1 MDKTPAYIATSIE
14 MRGEGG
20 EMLERR
26 AGDEEPEISV
36 KDEKR
41 GFSNEIYAKKIKI
54 LEMEAEK

>member
-14 MRGEGG
+14 MRGEEG

-41 GFSNEIYAKKIKI
+41 GFLNEIYAKKIKI